1 MILELLPSNSKLLHT
16 PTIPFDFENPPIDPK
31 ELFENLR
38 DTMFKHYRKGLSA
51 NQVGI
56 PYSVFVMGDHKDPEN
71 AIPVF
76 NPKIV
81 STMGDMIY
89 LEEGC
94 LSYPNLW
101 VKIKRPSQI
110 RVRYSTYTG
119 NTDTIKFEGLTA
131 RVFQHEYDHIMGI
144 PYTSRTSKF
153 HLEAARKKI
162 VKENKQE
169 KIRKDRERLADVER
183 KIKSNWHLEL

>member
-1 MILELLPSNSKLLHT
+1 MILELLPSNSKLLRT
-16 PTIPFDFENPPIDPK
+16 PTIPFDFDNPPIDPK
-31 ELFENLR
+31 ELFESLR
-38 DTMFKHYRKGLSA
+38 DAMCENRGVGLSA

-56 PYSVFVMGDHKDPEN
+56 PYSVFVMGNYSDPEN
-71 AIPVF
+71 VIPVF

-101 VKIKRPSQI
+101 VKIKRASQI
-110 RVRYSTYTG
+110 RVRYSSYTG
-119 NTDTIKFEGLTA
+119 NTDTIKFEGFTA

-144 PYTSRTSKF
+144 PYTSRATRF
-153 HLEAARKKI
+153 HLEAARKKM
-162 VKENKQE
+162 KK
-169 KIRKDRERLADVER
+169 R
-183 KIKSNWHLEL
+183 